1 MDIFFLFLPA
11 AIVLGNYLFSDL
23 REDPTPARAK
33 VQPAAASLAP
43 CEAC

>member
-23 REDPTPARAK
+23 RDD
-33 VQPAAASLAP
+33 AAPVKAGAQALAP

>member
-11 AIVLGNYLFSDL
+11 AVVLGNYLFSDL
-23 REDPTPARAK
+23 RDASAPIKAGARM
-33 VQPAAASLAP
+33 SAP

>member
-1 MDIFFLFLPA
+1 MDVFFLFLPA

-23 REDPTPARAK
+23 RDDSAPIKAGAPL
-33 VQPAAASLAP
+33 SAP